1 VTTLFDATLALAKIL
16 TTVPEGTATGGG
28 TTTLVDSSRTEP
40 VDHFNDGTIW
50 FKSGNNIGLSTKV
63 TDYAAN
69 GTFTHAT
76 LGADVAA
83 IIAAHNPRDVEDERR
98 KKYNAAGV
106 TIEAMIVALWEQVVE
121 QRPAAA
127 QELELLRQG
136 VKNGK

>member
-1 VTTLFDATLALAKIL
+1 MTTLFDATLALAKIL

-76 LGADVAA
+76 LGANVAT
-83 IIAAHNPRDVEDERR
+83 DT
-98 KKYNAAGV
+98 Y
-106 TIEAMIVALWEQVVE
+106 
-121 QRPAAA
+121 AAA